1 MGKEERDPHTGYLT
15 TGHEWN
21 GIIELNTP
29 VPRIIYFF
37 LGAAFLFSLVYWVL
51 MPTWPLGTT
60 YTKGLLGSDQRAYV
74 DNTIKQAALQ
84 RADWT
89 ARIEKEGYADI
100 QKDPNLMEVVRE
112 TGRTLFGDNCAAC
125 HGREAQGGRGFP
137 NLTTQSWLWGGTP
150 DAIAETIRVGINSAH
165 PETRTSQMPAFGHDG
180 MLKSA
185 EIDNVV
191 AFVRSLSNPAAKDLP
206 AAKVAA
212 GKTLFAANCAACH
225 GEDAKGNPE
234 VGAPNLTDPF
244 WIYGGDAQ
252 TIETTVWNG
261 RQGHMPT
268 WESRLSALDR
278 KILALY
284 IVDLRKPN
292 P

>member
-1 MGKEERDPHTGYLT
+1 MAKEERDPHTGYLT

-37 LGAAFLFSLVYWVL
+37 LGAAFLFALVYWVL

-74 DNTIKQAALQ
+74 NHAIQQAALQ

-89 ARIEKEGYADI
+89 ARIEKQSYADI

-125 HGREAQGGRGFP
+125 HGRNAQGGKGFP

-150 DAIAETIRVGINSAH
+150 EAIAETIRVGINSAH

-180 MLKSA
+180 VLKPD
-185 EIDNVV
+185 EVDNVV
-191 AFVRSLSNPAAKDLP
+191 AFVRSLSDPPAKNLS

-225 GEDAKGNPE
+225 GADAKGNSE
-234 VGAPNLTDPF
+234 IGVPNLTDRY
-244 WIYGGDAQ
+244 WIYGGDVQ
-252 TIETTVWNG
+252 TIETTVWGG

-284 IVDLRKPN
+284 LVDLRKPS